1 MSIKTEAASPILLSM
16 KLPSNLQ
23 ALLIPLGML
32 IAVLLI
38 VALGFSS
45 GYLVGISSAVPE
57 TLIKLR
63 DREQAAAPAPEAQAA
78 FSDQAIEEAL
88 GACMQENGST
98 GGMNACYRI
107 AIDAYAAIAE
117 EEYNEM
123 LLSFD
128 YDIQNAFSEEA
139 RKEYSEGRIDLAR
152 ARDSQKEFISGLC
165 GAVYASAG
173 GGSVRTV
180 GYNACEL
187 RQTKLFIA
195 QLCSIGYK
203 TSRCEQPI

>member
-1 MSIKTEAASPILLSM
+1 M

-23 ALLIPLGML
+23 TLLIPLGML
-32 IAVLLI
+32 VAALLI
-38 VALGFSS
+38 VALGFFS

-57 TLIKLR
+57 TLIKLH
-63 DREQAAAPAPEAQAA
+63 DREQAAAAESANEDTSL
-78 FSDQAIEEAL
+78 FSDQATEETL
-88 GACMQENGST
+88 SSCMKEDEST
-98 GGMNACYRI
+98 LGMNSCLQA
-107 AIDAYAAIAE
+107 AIDAYKGIAE
-117 EEYNEM
+117 EEYNEV

-128 YDIQNAFSEEA
+128 YDIENAFSEEA
-139 RKEYSEGRIDLAR
+139 RKEYSEGRAGLTH
-152 ARDSQKEFISGLC
+152 ARDSQKEFTSQLC

-173 GGSVRTV
+173 GGSIRTI
-180 GYNACEL
+180 GYSSCEL